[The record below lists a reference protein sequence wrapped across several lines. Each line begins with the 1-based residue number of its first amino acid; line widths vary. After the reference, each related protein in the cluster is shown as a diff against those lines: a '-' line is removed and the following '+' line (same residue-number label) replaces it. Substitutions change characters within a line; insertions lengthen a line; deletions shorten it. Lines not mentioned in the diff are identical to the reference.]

1 MNPLLAKAL
10 GHVEEIHKDDKY
22 GENPYMYHI
31 NNVYRRVALGAFHV
45 PDEILIKVCILALYH
60 DAYEDHSNKVN
71 LDWFAMTYGED
82 LKNSLLAISF
92 NKGHETR
99 EEYYQRVEKD
109 YYASFVKYHDA
120 KENAFNC
127 YVEGNTE
134 REKYYQAIVERFE
147 NCALNVYSPS

>member
-1 MNPLLAKAL
+1 M
-10 GHVEEIHKDDKY
+10 
-22 GENPYMYHI
+22 
-31 NNVYRRVALGAFHV
+31 
-45 PDEILIKVCILALYH
+45 
-60 DAYEDHSNKVN
+60 
-71 LDWFAMTYGED
+71 
-82 LKNSLLAISF
+82 LAISF

-147 NCALNVYSPS
+147 NCALNVYAPT